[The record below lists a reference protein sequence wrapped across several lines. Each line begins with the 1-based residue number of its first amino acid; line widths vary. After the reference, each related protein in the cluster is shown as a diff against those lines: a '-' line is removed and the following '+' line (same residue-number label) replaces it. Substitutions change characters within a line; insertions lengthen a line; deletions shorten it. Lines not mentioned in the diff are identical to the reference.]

1 MNITFLESRR
11 GDEMEVGSWRRA
23 AVRNRLESRRSAFL
37 LYCLLPSAFCCL
49 FLACKR
55 EERGFRVEPPAAS
68 RAQSVTLSE
77 LRPGETQTAP
87 APVKNEYEE
96 NAYAMNEGKRL
107 YQWFNCMGCHANG
120 GGGMG
125 PPLMDDKW
133 LYGSQP
139 EQVFATI
146 VQGRPN
152 GMPSFRGKIPD
163 YQVWQLAAYVRSM
176 SGQVPSDAAPGRSDD
191 INATKPEQ
199 SKGKEEPK
207 NGGSV
212 PKSAEMPR

>member
-1 MNITFLESRR
+1 MKA
-11 GDEMEVGSWRRA
+11 VGSEQWAAGSKTNKWRQRRVFVLNCTLPA
-23 AVRNRLESRRSAFL
+23 AC
-37 LYCLLPSAFCCL
+37 CLLLLVLLA
-49 FLACKR
+49 ACKR
-55 EERGFRVEPPAAS
+55 EERGFRVDPPAAG
-68 RAQSVTLSE
+68 RINSVTLSE
-77 LRPGETQTAP
+77 LRPGEPQP
-87 APVKNEYEE
+87 PSPVNNDYEK

-107 YQWFNCMGCHANG
+107 FEWFNCVGCHAHG
-120 GGGMG
+120 GGGIG

-139 EQVFATI
+139 EQVFSTI

-191 INATKPEQ
+191 MNATKPEQ
-199 SKGKEEPK
+199 SKGTEEPK
-207 NGGSV
+207 SGSL
-212 PKSAEMPR
+212 PKSAEMPK